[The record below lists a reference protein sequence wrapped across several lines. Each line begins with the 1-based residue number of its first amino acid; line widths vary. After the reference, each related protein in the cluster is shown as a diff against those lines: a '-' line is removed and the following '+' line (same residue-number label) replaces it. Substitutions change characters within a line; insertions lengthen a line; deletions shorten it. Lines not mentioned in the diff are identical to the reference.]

1 LKHSFFFDGNS
12 KRIGWVIKNN
22 NSVIE
27 QKRDHPDIYMNKVT
41 IQESKYI
48 ALHVGLFWGIG
59 RFIIKNEE
67 DITIKIDD
75 KTILDQLSKNEG
87 SLDDFIKKRMKF
99 ITQLIKQRK
108 LKINY
113 ELIDKEDNL
122 AFKLL

>member
-1 LKHSFFFDGNS
+1 LEHSFFFDGNS

-22 NSVIE
+22 DSVIE

-67 DITIKIDD
+67 IIIIKIDD
-75 KTILDQLSKNEG
+75 KTIFEQLSKNEKT
-87 SLDDFIKKRMKF
+87 SDDFIKKRMHF
-99 ITQLIKQRK
+99 IIQLIKQRK

-113 ELIDKEDNL
+113 ELIDKEENL